1 MNTLCL
7 IDAPY
12 ENYSKTPGISKKEQN
27 QSTHSVS
34 CFWLTRVYVFHVV
47 QCQVQ
52 IKVRIDNDNTK
63 TLSEDSDIDVGI
75 WKSDIYGSL
84 DGLDVSI
91 DGVGNSLFLNLVDMF
106 AESILVLLS
115 LLQLWE

>member
-1 MNTLCL
+1 MSSTVNERIEAHSQINASCLINASFTLLSCFRRPSLMNALCL

-12 ENYSKTPGISKKEQN
+12 ENYSKIPGISKKEQN

-34 CFWLTRVYVFHVV
+34 CLINQGLRIF
-47 QCQVQ
+47 Q

-75 WKSDIYGSL
+75 
-84 DGLDVSI
+84 
-91 DGVGNSLFLNLVDMF
+91 
-106 AESILVLLS
+106 
-115 LLQLWE
+115 

>member
-1 MNTLCL
+1 MRITPKHQELAKRSKINQL
-7 IDAPY
+7 IQFLA
-12 ENYSKTPGISKKEQN
+12 
-27 QSTHSVS
+27 
-34 CFWLTRVYVFHVV
+34 WLTRPCEFHVV

-63 TLSEDSDIDVGI
+63 TLSEDSGIDVGI
-75 WKSDIYGSL
+75 WKNDIYGSL

-91 DGVGNSLFLNLVDMF
+91 DEVGISLFLTSLDMF

-115 LLQLWE
+115 WLQLWE